1 MKKKFLGWILFLI
14 TICNGQYVG
23 AQELLTNV
31 YGRQYTFLNG
41 KWNVIIDPY
50 QQGRR
55 TSIYKNR
62 PLRNKA
68 DFKEYE
74 FEGGLRLNVPSD
86 WNSQLPELKYYEGT
100 VWYARKFKVNKNQD
114 ENLFLYFGAV
124 SYRCRVYLNGKEIG
138 SHEGGFTPFQFNI
151 TDLIIEGEN
160 FLAVEVNNTRT
171 VDAIPALSFDW
182 WNYGG
187 ITRDVMLV
195 HTPKVYISNYF
206 IQLDKY
212 KPDYIHAILQLSE
225 RKAGQKVRIEIPELK
240 IASEVQTDGQGI
252 AKTSFR
258 AKNLERWSPQKPK
271 LYQVTVSSATDHVKE
286 NIGFRNLSVKGTKI
300 YLNDAPIFMKGIS
313 FHEEI
318 AQRQGRAFSE
328 QDAVA
333 LLSEAKELGANLVR
347 LAHYPQN
354 EYTVRLAEK
363 MGFLLWQEI
372 PIWQG
377 IDFTDK
383 DTRKKAQKM
392 LSEMIKRDQNRC
404 AVGYWGVANE
414 TQPSKE
420 RNEFLTSLLETG
432 KQLDTTRLYVAA
444 FDLVHFNSEK
454 QRFVMED
461 SFTSQLDV
469 VAINKYMGWYH
480 PWPVEPK
487 DAIWEVVT
495 DKPLII
501 SEFGG
506 EALYGQSGDENV
518 VSSWSEEYQARLYRD
533 NIRMF
538 DNIPNLRGV
547 SPWILFDFRSP
558 FRFHPTNQDGWNRKG
573 LISDQGM
580 RKKAWYLMRDYYMK
594 KRNNR

>member
-1 MKKKFLGWILFLI
+1 MQISKKTIVCMLLFILFAG
-14 TICNGQYVG
+14 NMV
-23 AQELLTNV
+23 AQNLMTNV
-31 YGRQYTFLNG
+31 YGRDIRSLNG
-41 KWNVIIDPY
+41 KWNAIIDLY
-50 QQGRR
+50 DQGRGMKVYR
-55 TSIYKNR
+55 NQR
-62 PLRNKA
+62 PKGA
-68 DFKEYE
+68 TDFYEYS
-74 FEGGLRLNVPSD
+74 FKGGLRLNVPGD
-86 WNSQLPELKYYEGT
+86 WNSQMPELKYYEGT
-100 VWYARKFKVNKNQD
+100 VWYARHFDAKRLVDKRQ
-114 ENLFLYFGAV
+114 FLYFGAV
-124 SYRCRVYLNGKEIG
+124 SYRCRVYLNGTEIG
-138 SHEGGFTPFQFNI
+138 SHEGGFTPFQI
-151 TDLIIEGEN
+151 EVTDLLNEGDN
-160 FLAVEVNNTRT
+160 FIVVEVNNRRT
-171 VDAIPALSFDW
+171 KDAIPAMSFDW

-187 ITRDVMLV
+187 VTRDVLLV
-195 HTPKVYISNYF
+195 TTPQTYLEDYF
-206 IQLDKY
+206 IQLDKESPNQIIAKVHLSDK
-212 KPDYIHAILQLSE
+212 KPGEKITIA
-225 RKAGQKVRIEIPELK
+225 IPELK
-240 IASEVQTDGQGI
+240 TSIDMQTDAEGKAEGKFNVKKLQ
-252 AKTSFR
+252 
-258 AKNLERWSPQKPK
+258 RWSPENPK
-271 LYQVTVSSATDHVKE
+271 LYEVIISSAGDCVKE
-286 NIGFRNLSVKGTKI
+286 QIGFRNITVKGTDI
-300 YLNDAPIFMKGIS
+300 YLNGKPAFMCSIS

-318 AQRQGRAFSE
+318 PQRMGRAFSE
-328 QDAVA
+328 ADASM
-333 LLSEAKELGANLVR
+333 LLNEAKALGVNMIR

-363 MGFLLWQEI
+363 MGFLLWQET

-420 RNEFLTSLLETG
+420 RNDFLTSLLETG

-444 FDLVHFNSEK
+444 FDLVRFNSEK
-454 QRFVMED
+454 QRLVMED

-495 DKPLII
+495 HKPLII

-594 KRNNR
+594 KRNN

>member
-1 MKKKFLGWILFLI
+1 M
-14 TICNGQYVG
+14 
-23 AQELLTNV
+23 
-31 YGRQYTFLNG
+31 
-41 KWNVIIDPY
+41 
-50 QQGRR
+50 
-55 TSIYKNR
+55 
-62 PLRNKA
+62 
-68 DFKEYE
+68 
-74 FEGGLRLNVPSD
+74 
-86 WNSQLPELKYYEGT
+86 
-100 VWYARKFKVNKNQD
+100 
-114 ENLFLYFGAV
+114 
-124 SYRCRVYLNGKEIG
+124 
-138 SHEGGFTPFQFNI
+138 
-151 TDLIIEGEN
+151 TDLLKDRDN
-160 FLAVEVNNTRT
+160 FLAIEVNNRRT
-171 VDAIPALSFDW
+171 KDAIPAMAFDW

-187 ITRDVMLV
+187 ITRDVLLV
-195 HTPKVYISNYF
+195 KTPRTFIEDYF
-206 IQLDKY
+206 IQLDKNA
-212 KPDYIHAILQLSE
+212 PDRIIARVRLSDK
-225 RKAGQKVRIEIPELK
+225 KAGEKVTVAIPELK
-240 IASEVQTDGQGI
+240 INAELTTDAEGKAETVLN
-252 AKTSFR
+252 AK
-258 AKNLERWSPQKPK
+258 KLQRWSPEEPK
-271 LYQVTVSSATDHVKE
+271 LYGVTVSSSTDCVE
-286 NIGFRNLSVKGTKI
+286 EQIGFRNITVKGTDI
-300 YLNDAPIFMKGIS
+300 YLNGKPTFTCCIS

-318 AQRQGRAFSE
+318 PQRMGRAFSE
-328 QDAVA
+328 ADAA
-333 LLSEAKELGANLVR
+333 MLLNEAKALGVNMIR

-377 IDFTDK
+377 IDFTDN
-383 DTRKKAQKM
+383 DTRKKAQRM

-444 FDLVHFNSEK
+444 FDLVRFNSEK

-594 KRNNR
+594 KRNNN